1 MARKFTRYKFN
12 RQFRKNPTRSRVFFP
27 RKLPFQRD
35 FRLVDLASD
44 MEVGVE
50 LAENWNKVVQEL
62 SEKGKTG
69 NLLSRGAKRKLGE
82 LAAGA
87 AMSTALSKV
96 MRSTANRIRAEGP
109 QSVLTRRIL
118 PEMMEGYA
126 FLLSPLI

>member
-1 MARKFTRYKFN
+1 MARKLTRYKVN

-35 FRLVDLASD
+35 FRLVDSVTD
-44 MEVGVE
+44 MEVGFE
-50 LAENWNKVVQEL
+50 IAENWNKVVQEL

-87 AMSTALSKV
+87 ATSTAISKV
-96 MRSTANRIRAEGP
+96 MRNTAKKMRGS
-109 QSVLTRRIL
+109 QSVLTRQII
-118 PEMMEGYA
+118 PEIIESYA
-126 FLLSPLI
+126 FILSPFI